1 MTRIAHW
8 LGAIVGW
15 LFAASVL
22 ITAYDV
28 VMRYAFTRPTS
39 WAQEVTILLNAVA
52 FIVGG
57 LYVTARGEHISIS
70 IFSDRYGRRAARL
83 LALLTAAL
91 GAIFLGAIAW
101 GGRRD
106 AWEALTQW
114 QRTATAADT
123 PTPAIVKPLL
133 CAIAI
138 GMIVQLAINLLR
150 RPGKDE

>member
-1 MTRIAHW
+1 MSRIANW
-8 LGAIVGW
+8 LGGIVAW

-28 VMRYAFTRPTS
+28 MMRYVFVRPTT
-39 WAQEVTILLNAVA
+39 WAQEVTILINAVA

-70 IFSDRYGRRAARL
+70 VFSDRYGARARRWLGVLAAV
-83 LALLTAAL
+83 L
-91 GAIFLGAIAW
+91 GSAFLGAIVW

-106 AWEALTQW
+106 AWEALSQW

-133 CAIAI
+133 VAIAAA
-138 GMIVQLAINLLR
+138 MIVQLIVGLWR
-150 RPGKDE
+150 RNGDDR

>member
-1 MTRIAHW
+1 MNRIAHW
-8 LGAIVGW
+8 LGAVVAW
-15 LFAASVL
+15 LFIASVL

-28 VMRYAFTRPTS
+28 IMRYAFTRPTA
-39 WAQEVTILLNAVA
+39 WAQEVTILLNAIA

-57 LYVTARGEHISIS
+57 LYVTARGEHISIT
-70 IFSDRYGRRAARL
+70 IFSDRYGRTARRL
-83 LALLTAAL
+83 LALLTAML
-91 GAIFLGAIAW
+91 GALFLGAIAW

-133 CAIAI
+133 CAIALA
-138 GMIVQLAINLLR
+138 MVVQLCVNLMR
-150 RPGKDE
+150 RRGRDE

>member
-1 MTRIAHW
+1 MDRIAHR
-8 LGAIVGW
+8 LGAVVAW
-15 LFAASVL
+15 LFIASVL

-28 VMRYAFTRPTS
+28 VMRYAFTRPTA

-57 LYVTARGEHISIS
+57 LYVTARGEHISIT
-70 IFSDRYGRRAARL
+70 IFSDRYGRTARRL
-83 LALLTAAL
+83 LALLTAML
-91 GAIFLGAIAW
+91 GAVFLGAIAW

-133 CAIAI
+133 CAIALA
-138 GMIVQLAINLLR
+138 MIVQLAVNLMR
-150 RPGKDE
+150 RRGRDE